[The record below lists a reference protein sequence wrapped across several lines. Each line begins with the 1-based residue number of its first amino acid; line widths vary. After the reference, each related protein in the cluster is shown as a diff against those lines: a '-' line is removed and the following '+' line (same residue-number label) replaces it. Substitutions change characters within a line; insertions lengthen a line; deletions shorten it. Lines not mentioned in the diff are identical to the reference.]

1 MSLTGS
7 GLRDAGG
14 WQRVG
19 KKALLVEE
27 QDAGALLCT
36 NQRVWLQLS
45 LLTTYVMIV
54 ERLLSFS

>member
-27 QDAGALLCT
+27 QDALRW
-36 NQRVWLQLS
+36 QRIHTAMREACMWRAVTWLVHREQW
-45 LLTTYVMIV
+45 
-54 ERLLSFS
+54 R